1 MPYTESDTQSD
12 AEPNAK
18 SYAEPDNAKSD
29 GKSYAKSD
37 AEPNTEP
44 DVCTDQL
51 HCFGV
56 GPMVGLQPAVRR
68 RIPETQSR
76 GSHRGPIWRRLPGG
90 ERIVSGPN
98 LHPANLRLHTFAVD
112 GLGNLQ

>member
-1 MPYTESDTQSD
+1 MPYTESDTKSD

-29 GKSYAKSD
+29 GKSDDKILHNHDAKPN

-76 GSHRGPIWRRLPGG
+76 GSHRRPVWRRLPGG
-90 ERIVSGPN
+90 ERFV
-98 LHPANLRLHTFAVD
+98 
-112 GLGNLQ
+112 